1 MRAFVDT
8 NVVVRFLTGEPPE
21 QAARARAL
29 FAAAAAGA
37 IELFLPTVV
46 LIEAGFVLRRVLRL
60 ERERVAIVLESL
72 GNAPGLVV
80 EQREVV
86 QRALELFEGST
97 IPLADAYLAAYALV
111 RGAPWG
117 DPGLPA
123 VVSFDPHFDQ
133 VDGLRR
139 IAGPPEIPPRIHD
152 PTQGGRHTGLSGAA
166 PARDGVYRRAH
177 AGAAGL
183 AEG

>member
-29 FAAAAAGA
+29 FEAAAAGA
-37 IELFLPTVV
+37 IELFLPTVI
-46 LIEAGFVLRRVLRL
+46 LIETGFVLRRVLRL
-60 ERERVAIVLESL
+60 ERDRVVILLESL
-72 GNAPGLVV
+72 GHAPGLVV

-86 QRALELFEGST
+86 QRALELFEGSA

-111 RGAPWG
+111 RGAPLG

-123 VVSFDPHFDQ
+123 VASFDRHFDN

-139 IAGPPEIPPRIHD
+139 ITEPPD
-152 PTQGGRHTGLSGAA
+152 A
-166 PARDGVYRRAH
+166 P
-177 AGAAGL
+177 
-183 AEG
+183 

>member
-29 FAAAAAGA
+29 FDAAAEGA
-37 IELFLPTVV
+37 IELFLPTVI

-60 ERERVAIVLESL
+60 GRARVATLLESL

-86 QRALELFEGST
+86 QRALELFEGSA

-117 DPGLPA
+117 DADLPA
-123 VVSFDPHFDQ
+123 VVSFDRHFDNL
-133 VDGLRR
+133 DGLRR
-139 IAGPPEIPPRIHD
+139 IDEPPEV
-152 PTQGGRHTGLSGAA
+152 A
-166 PARDGVYRRAH
+166 
-177 AGAAGL
+177 
-183 AEG
+183 